1 VFKNVVAQFIGQM
14 RLMNQATTEIWGE
27 TSLICLKTNAKSK
40 LNSLS
45 PPEPGGR
52 HLYMRYG
59 SHALAIPSNA
69 EFSVPQ
75 LKMLLKEVQQIT
87 EKKISLEEWQEL

>member
-1 VFKNVVAQFIGQM
+1 MARWAPCKRRTFIRKLT
-14 RLMNQATTEIWGE
+14 RLGF
-27 TSLICLKTNAKSK
+27 TS
-40 LNSLS
+40 
-45 PPEPGGR
+45 PEAGGR

-59 SHALAIPSNA
+59 SYTLAIPSNA

-87 EKKISLEEWQEL
+87 GKKIPLKEWQEL

>member
-1 VFKNVVAQFIGQM
+1 
-14 RLMNQATTEIWGE
+14 
-27 TSLICLKTNAKSK
+27 
-40 LNSLS
+40 
-45 PPEPGGR
+45 
-52 HLYMRYG
+52 MRYG
-59 SHALAIPSNA
+59 SHTLAIPSNV